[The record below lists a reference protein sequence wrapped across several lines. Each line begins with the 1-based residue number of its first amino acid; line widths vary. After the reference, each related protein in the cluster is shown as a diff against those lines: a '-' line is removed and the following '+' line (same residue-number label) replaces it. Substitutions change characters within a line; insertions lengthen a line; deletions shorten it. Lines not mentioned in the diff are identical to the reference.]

1 MVPLRIEP
9 ASARPSWATTQID
22 RQIET
27 QAATQCNLASCAHE
41 CLWRWNNPLRT
52 ANTANGTTTTLN
64 ACLHCDEIHC
74 SAYYLQACG
83 ANRRTA
89 GVVSDIK
96 RPGGDVCAAART
108 DTMKRMGAAHPDHA
122 A

>member
-1 MVPLRIEP
+1 MTKWVYRSPFIGYDEDG
-9 ASARPSWATTQID
+9 AECWV
-22 RQIET
+22 
-27 QAATQCNLASCAHE
+27 AATQCNLASCAHE

>member
-1 MVPLRIEP
+1 MSVTVIRHQVALPSFPLS
-9 ASARPSWATTQID
+9 AS
-22 RQIET
+22 
-27 QAATQCNLASCAHE
+27 
-41 CLWRWNNPLRT
+41 
-52 ANTANGTTTTLN
+52 
-64 ACLHCDEIHC
+64 
-74 SAYYLQACG
+74 YLQACG

-96 RPGGDVCAAART
+96 RPGGDVCAAARA